1 MPFCMLLPRHRF
13 SGSIFNTPLLLI
25 LRLFYQA
32 SSFDLSN
39 PQAGSDHSHPR
50 ILPCHACGVPLD
62 KERTSMPLTVRE
74 KDNKIP
80 GLFGHYEIL
89 STTDWFHRLSANPSM
104 YVTLQVVS
112 MTWVK
117 GLASPLSH
125 EFVQFV
131 VEDTTRRT
139 RYRLVADR
147 HENGDWVIVGWDWAS
162 GKSPLDRHSLPLPLV
177 SLTFNDVRSRPN
189 VFSIGKVLAD
199 VTASRPSY
207 NIMKEMCWWYAEAV
221 FEAAHAKFGG
231 ELKEWKWSRFRYS
244 FIVRT
249 NVLRRETLASEAEE
263 FEKQNAEDMSF

>member
-1 MPFCMLLPRHRF
+1 MPLCMLLPRHRF

-39 PQAGSDHSHPR
+39 PQTGYGSINPH
-50 ILPCHACGVPLD
+50 ILPYHACGAPLN
-62 KERTSMPLTVRE
+62 KKGTPMPHTARE
-74 KDNKIP
+74 KDNKTP
-80 GLFGHYEIL
+80 SLFGRYEIL
-89 STTDWFHRLSANPSM
+89 STTDWFHRLSATPSM
-104 YVTLQVVS
+104 YESLQIVS

-131 VEDTTRRT
+131 VEDTKSGT

-177 SLTFNDVRSRPN
+177 SLTFNDARSRPN
-189 VFSIGKVLAD
+189 VSSIGKVLAD
-199 VTASRPSY
+199 VTARRPGY

-221 FEAAHAKFGG
+221 VEAAHAKFGG

-263 FEKQNAEDMSF
+263 FEKQNAEEMSF